1 MSGPFEWRIQ
11 DIERTANR
19 AESRLYELDSL
30 RSDVGS
36 LEHTVRELRTEIDGL
51 HNELQ
56 AGQVQYSQDLAELR
70 AAIEALKGE

>member
-36 LEHTVRELRTEIDGL
+36 LDHTVRELHAGIDGHRPVL
-51 HNELQ
+51 H
-56 AGQVQYSQDLAELR
+56 GSQIQHTQDIGELR
-70 AAIEALKGE
+70 EVIDALGE